1 METNG
6 NKIIYSFGYS
16 FDICRNQVPEI
27 TNKFDYVQMWTKAGI
42 TSHPFWGTTIP
53 VLYMK
58 CFAFCFYDYY

>member
-6 NKIIYSFGYS
+6 NKIIYSFGYP

-42 TSHPFWGTTIP
+42 ISHPF
-53 VLYMK
+53 
-58 CFAFCFYDYY
+58 